1 MNTVDIIILAC
12 FLPALI
18 HGLRKGFIA
27 QGIALI
33 SIFVGAWLAFHFAGM
48 VSEWLAQHLTGV
60 SQSVLYIISFVLVA
74 AVVIFLLAIVGR
86 ALRGIIK
93 FAMLGWVDRLLGAI
107 LGMLAAAMIISIALI
122 LFNWLNDVTAI
133 VKPEIL
139 EGSKIFTPLKDLGYD
154 IFPYLKGFIAGR

>member
-1 MNTVDIIILAC
+1 MNKKANAKALLPILV
-12 FLPALI
+12 FLILYL
-18 HGLRKGFIA
+18 GLGILFEYVLKIPMGFY
-27 QGIALI
+27 
-33 SIFVGAWLAFHFAGM
+33 SIP
-48 VSEWLAQHLTGV
+48 
-60 SQSVLYIISFVLVA
+60 I
-74 AVVIFLLAIVGR
+74 VVIFLLAIVGR

-107 LGMLAAAMIISIALI
+107 LGILAAAMIISIALI